1 MKTKS
6 SIASIALLFITCAI
20 YTGCK
25 KSDKNEDKDTTV
37 VRDNSA
43 AENAF
48 AGIFKS
54 IGEFS
59 DSTSQLRAG
68 SCTTFSISPAILDTT
83 TWPKT
88 LTINFGTSN
97 CLCADGNYRR
107 GIITA
112 TFTGKY
118 RNPGTVITIG
128 LNNYYHNNNLVQ
140 VGTHTITN
148 NGING
153 NGHLSYSI
161 NVQNASVTTSNGII
175 KWNSTRTREW
185 IAGESTNLNPWD
197 DVYSITGSANGT
209 GVHGNT
215 FNVIINSPLIVALN
229 CQWIE
234 SGSLTLTPSN
244 LAPRIVDFGN
254 GSCDDQA
261 TVTINGTVYN
271 VTM

>member
-6 SIASIALLFITCAI
+6 SIAIIALLFTIGAI

-68 SCTTFSISPAILDTT
+68 SCATFSISPAILDTT

-112 TFTGKY
+112 IFTGKY
-118 RNPGTVITIG
+118 RNAGTVITIG

-234 SGSLTLTPSN
+234 SGSLTLTPAN